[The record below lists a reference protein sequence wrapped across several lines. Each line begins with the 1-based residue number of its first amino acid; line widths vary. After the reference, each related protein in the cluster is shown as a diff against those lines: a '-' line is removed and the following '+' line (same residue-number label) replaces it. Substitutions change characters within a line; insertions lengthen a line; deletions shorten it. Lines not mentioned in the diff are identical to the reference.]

1 MGFIPEET
9 HYKLSFEDPK
19 LAGLVVV
26 VSEVTT
32 GDLLGLIRLAKTLQN
47 SGDDVAGLADKIRE
61 LFGVLA
67 GSLVEWN
74 VEYRNG
80 DPRPANLKGVE
91 SLGLKLVLQIV
102 MAWISAMAE
111 VDIPLPTAS
120 NSGESAQVL
129 SLPTATLSPSPG
141 S

>member
-1 MGFIPEET
+1 MGFVPEET
-9 HYKLSFEDPK
+9 HYKLSFEDPA
-19 LAGLVVV
+19 LEGLVVV

-32 GDLLGLIRLAKTLQN
+32 GDLLDLVK
-47 SGDDVAGLADKIRE
+47 VATEIKDAQDAMSKAGKVSTMFE
-61 LFGVLA
+61 MLA

-74 VEYRNG
+74 VEYRDG
-80 DPRPANLKGVE
+80 RPRPADLEGVK
-91 SLGLKLVLQIV
+91 SLGLGLVLKIV

-111 VDIPLPTAS
+111 VDTPLPSGS

-129 SLPTATLSPSPG
+129 SLPTAPLSASPG